1 MQVTT
6 LLDVIVEGLGDR
18 PLVGRRGHHIVGS
31 ELGRFAR
38 NGAEVIRQRKASAVI
53 YVGENDDV
61 LPPTLFAS
69 SWAGVPFVPLNYR
82 LADAQLRRLL
92 GDWER
97 PLVLVDERTSRR
109 GLVGAEPPVE
119 FATWRDLLEQGDGG
133 SDGPRDSPEAVAVV
147 LYTSG
152 TTAAPKAAVLRHR
165 HVVSYILSTVDFASA
180 DEDDAVL
187 TAVPPYH
194 VAGVASVLSN
204 AFGGRR
210 MVYLAG
216 FDPGSWLESVRAEG
230 ITHAMVVPTML
241 ARIVAAEG
249 VSLEVPTLR
258 SLAYGGARMPEQVL
272 RRALEAFPDV
282 DFVNAYGL
290 TETSATIAVL
300 EPSDHRIALR
310 SEDPSVRRRLGSV
323 GRAVPG
329 VEVEVRRV
337 DGSPA
342 GAGEPGTVWVRG
354 EQVAG
359 EYRDRLAL
367 DADGWFCTQDRGW
380 KDEEGFLFLE
390 GREDDVIVRGG
401 ENVMP
406 YDIEAAL
413 MAHPAI
419 EEACVVGV
427 PDEEWGERLVAV
439 VVLREGAQVVAAELA
454 EFARANL
461 RGSMTPDRVV
471 VRSELPRTDTGKV
484 IRREVAASLAAATER
499 DPG

>member
-1 MQVTT
+1 MQITT

-18 PLVGRRGHHIVGS
+18 ALVGRRGHHIVGS
-31 ELGRFAR
+31 ELGRLVR
-38 NGAEVIRQRKASAVI
+38 NGAEIIRRQKASAVV

-82 LADAQLRRLL
+82 LADAQLRRMI
-92 GDWER
+92 GDWPR
-97 PLVLVDERTSRR
+97 PLILVDRRTRQRDLAGTES
-109 GLVGAEPPVE
+109 VVE
-119 FATWRDLLEQGDGG
+119 FAAWLDLLEEGDGS
-133 SDGPRDSPEAVAVV
+133 SDGPGDDPDAIAVV

-165 HVVSYILSTVDFASA
+165 HVASYILSTIDFASA
-180 DEDDAVL
+180 DEDEAVL

-210 MVYLAG
+210 MVYLGG
-216 FDPGSWLESVRAEG
+216 FDPRSWLESVRAEG

-300 EPSDHRIALR
+300 EPSDHRVALQ
-310 SEDPSVRRRLGSV
+310 SEEPAVRRRLGSV

-329 VEVEVRRV
+329 VEVEIRRV
-337 DGSPA
+337 DGSLA
-342 GAGEPGTVWVRG
+342 GVREVGTVWVRG

-367 DADGWFCTQDRGW
+367 DADGWFCTRDRGW
-380 KDEEGFLFLE
+380 QDEEGFLFLE

-406 YDIEAAL
+406 YDIEATL

-439 VVLREGAQVVAAELA
+439 VVLRDGAQVAPREL
-454 EFARANL
+454 EDYVRANL

-471 VRSELPRTDTGKV
+471 ELSELPRTDTGKV
-484 IRREVAASLAAATER
+484 IRREVVASLAAATET
-499 DPG
+499 DLG